1 MKTHVGWRMLTWANL
16 VDLSC
21 SEYVGRNVVDI
32 ALAPAFD
39 ELAMVLFYLKC
50 CFEED
55 DRVQKTFRIVAFL
68 DLASFFFGK
77 GS

>member
-1 MKTHVGWRMLTWANL
+1 MKTHVGWRKLTWANL

-39 ELAMVLFYLKC
+39 ELAMVLFF
-50 CFEED
+50 FEML
-55 DRVQKTFRIVAFL
+55 F
-68 DLASFFFGK
+68 
-77 GS
+77 